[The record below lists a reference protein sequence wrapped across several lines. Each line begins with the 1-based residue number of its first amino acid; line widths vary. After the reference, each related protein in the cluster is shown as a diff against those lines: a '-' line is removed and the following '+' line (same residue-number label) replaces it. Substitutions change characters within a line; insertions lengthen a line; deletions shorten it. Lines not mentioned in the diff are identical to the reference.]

1 MSGKKS
7 IATLKIGK
15 KDLTADEQEGFSEL
29 DADSLAK
36 LQRQVAARVSISPE
50 ATAAFTINSF
60 CERDMDPN
68 HLLAELRRQN
78 DLVASGDMGRPE
90 GILLSQA
97 HTLNAM
103 FSKFVEKAQ
112 INLAAGYSE
121 ASDNYLRLA
130 LKAQS
135 QTARTVEVLGGLKN
149 PRQIAIV
156 QQANI
161 SNGHQQV
168 NNHAGKTE
176 IQQTELSG
184 GKSNELLQNI
194 RTSSIESAANTPME
208 AMGKLHRA

>member
-1 MSGKKS
+1 MKTRVS
-7 IATLKIGK
+7 TLKIGPD
-15 KDLTADEQEGFSEL
+15 DLTPAEKDRLNGLDEGGM
-29 DADSLAK
+29 AK
-36 LQRQVAARVSISPE
+36 LQSQVAARVSISPE

-78 DLVASGDMGRPE
+78 DLVASGDMSRPE

-112 INLAAGYSE
+112 INLSAGHFE
-121 ASDNYLRLA
+121 ASERYLRLA

-135 QTARTVEVLGGLKN
+135 QSVRTVEVLGGIKN

-168 NNHAGKTE
+168 NNHSGKTE
-176 IQQTELSG
+176 IQQTKLSG
-184 GKSNELLQNI
+184 GISNELLQDTG
-194 RTSSIESAANTPME
+194 TSSIEGAANTPME
-208 AMGKLHRA
+208 AVGKLHRA

>member
-1 MSGKKS
+1 MKTRVS
-7 IATLKIGK
+7 TLKIGPD
-15 KDLTADEQEGFSEL
+15 DLTPAEKDRLNGLDEGGM
-29 DADSLAK
+29 AK
-36 LQRQVAARVSISPE
+36 LQSQVAARVSISPE

-78 DLVASGDMGRPE
+78 DLVASGDMNRPE
-90 GILLSQA
+90 AILLSQA

-112 INLAAGYSE
+112 INLSAGHFE
-121 ASDNYLRLA
+121 ASERYLRLA

-135 QTARTVEVLGGLKN
+135 QSVRTVEVLGGLKN

-168 NNHAGKTE
+168 NNHAEKTE
-176 IQQTELSG
+176 IQQTKLSG
-184 GKSNELLQNI
+184 GKSNELLQDTG
-194 RTSSIESAANTPME
+194 TSSIEGAANTPME
-208 AMGKLHRA
+208 ALGKLHRA

>member
-1 MSGKKS
+1 MKTRVS
-7 IATLKIGK
+7 TLKIGPD
-15 KDLTADEQEGFSEL
+15 DLTPAEKDTLNGLDEGGM
-29 DADSLAK
+29 AK
-36 LQRQVAARVSISPE
+36 LQSQVAARVSISPE

-184 GKSNELLQNI
+184 GKSNELLQDTE
-194 RTSSIESAANTPME
+194 TSSIESAANTPME

>member
-1 MSGKKS
+1 MNTRVS
-7 IATLKIGK
+7 TLKIGPD
-15 KDLTADEQEGFSEL
+15 DLTPAEKIKLNGLDEGG
-29 DADSLAK
+29 LAK
-36 LQRQVAARVSISPE
+36 LQCQVAARVSISPE

-60 CERDMDPN
+60 CERDIDPN

-78 DLVASGDMGRPE
+78 DLLASGDMGRPE

-112 INLAAGYSE
+112 SNLAAGHFE
-121 ASDNYLRLA
+121 ASDRYLRFA

-135 QTARTVEVLGGLKN
+135 QSVRTLEVLGGIKY

-168 NNHAGKTE
+168 NNHAGKNKN
-176 IQQTELSG
+176 QQNKLSEG
-184 GKSNELLQNI
+184 NSNELLQDT
-194 RTSSIESAANTPME
+194 RTSSIAGEANTPLE
-208 AMGKLHRA
+208 TMGKLHRR